1 MSAAGVTLV
10 LSGGGARTAAHI
22 GAARA
27 IAEAGLA
34 PLRYVATS
42 MGAVVAAA
50 LAGGA
55 DREALLGRLAEAG
68 RAGVARDPLAL
79 VRGLF
84 ARSLLRA
91 APFRRAIEQLV
102 PARRFA
108 DLSLPITVSVVD
120 LDSGELLLFGEG
132 GEDAPLVD
140 VLCASCA
147 LPVYFP
153 AVKLAGRR
161 CGDGGLR
168 GPLPLDVAARL
179 AREMVVAVDV
189 GPGFDTV
196 DAGGRVILSGAKEAI
211 RGHGLLRFA
220 QDDILGTSLRAAPPV
235 VRAHDDT
242 VGALMANATAAQ
254 LALWRADPGRP
265 ALVYVRPRVERS
277 AIFRVDRVRQYAD
290 DGYRA
295 TREALTAAGWP

>member
-1 MSAAGVTLV
+1 V
-10 LSGGGARTAAHI
+10 LSGGGAKTAAHV

-27 IAEAGLA
+27 IEELGLV

-55 DREALLGRLAEAG
+55 DRDALLGRLAEAG
-68 RAGVARDPLAL
+68 RAGVVQDPLAL

-84 ARSLLRA
+84 ARSLLRP
-91 APFRRAIEQLV
+91 APFRRAIERLV

-108 DLSLPITVSVVD
+108 DLSVPITVSVVD

-147 LPVYFP
+147 LPVYLP

-168 GPLPLDVAARL
+168 GPLPLDVAGRL
-179 AREMVVAVDV
+179 ARETVVAVDV
-189 GPGFDTV
+189 GPGFDPV
-196 DAGGRVILSGAKEAI
+196 DAG
-211 RGHGLLRFA
+211 LLPFA
-220 QDDILGTSLRAAPPV
+220 QDDTVSMTFRTASPI
-235 VRAHDDT
+235 VRAHHDA
-242 VGALMANATAAQ
+242 VGALMANATEAQ
-254 LALWRADPGRP
+254 LALWRADAGRP
-265 ALVYVRPRVERS
+265 PLVYVRPRVERS
-277 AIFRVDRVRQYAD
+277 ATFRVDRVRQYAD

-295 TREALTAAGWP
+295 TRDALAGERRP

>member
-1 MSAAGVTLV
+1 V
-10 LSGGGARTAAHI
+10 LSGGGAKTAAHV

-27 IAEAGLA
+27 IEEAGLV

-55 DREALLGRLAEAG
+55 DREALLGRLAELG
-68 RAGVARDPLAL
+68 RAGVVRDPLAL

-91 APFRRAIEQLV
+91 APFRRAVEQLV

-108 DLSLPITVSVVD
+108 DLSMPITVSVVD

-153 AVKLAGRR
+153 AATLADRR

-179 AREMVVAVDV
+179 AQETVVAVDV
-189 GPGFDTV
+189 GPGFEVGDTL
-196 DAGGRVILSGAKEAI
+196 LS
-211 RGHGLLRFA
+211 
-220 QDDILGTSLRAAPPV
+220 TVPPV
-235 VRAHDDT
+235 IRAHDEA

-254 LALWRADPGRP
+254 LALWRTDAARP
-265 ALVYVRPRVERS
+265 RLVYVRPRVERR
-277 AIFRVDRVRQYAD
+277 ATFRVDRVRQYAE

-295 TREALTAAGWP
+295 TRDALAAAGRP

>member
-1 MSAAGVTLV
+1 VTLV
-10 LSGGGARTAAHI
+10 LSGGGAKTAAHV

-27 IAEAGLA
+27 IEEAGLV

-50 LAGGA
+50 LASGVGR
-55 DREALLGRLAEAG
+55 DALLERLATAG
-68 RAGVARDPLAL
+68 RAGVVRDPLAI

-102 PARRFA
+102 SARRFA
-108 DLSLPITVSVVD
+108 DLAVPITVSVVD
-120 LDSGELLLFGEG
+120 LDTGDLVLFGEG

-153 AVKLAGRR
+153 AEKLAGRR

-179 AREMVVAVDV
+179 AQETVVAVDV
-189 GPGFDTV
+189 GPGFDAV
-196 DAGGRVILSGAKEAI
+196 DAGFEGEAGGD
-211 RGHGLLRFA
+211 RLPRM
-220 QDDILGTSLRAAPPV
+220 PPPI
-235 VRAHDDT
+235 VRAHDGA

-254 LALWRADPGRP
+254 LALWRADAGRP
-265 ALVYVRPRVERS
+265 PLVYVRPRVERS
-277 AIFRVDRVRQYAD
+277 ATFRVDRILQYAD
-290 DGYRA
+290 DG
-295 TREALTAAGWP
+295 

>member
-10 LSGGGARTAAHI
+10 LSGGGAKTAAHV
-22 GAARA
+22 GAVRA
-27 IAEAGLA
+27 IAEARLA

-55 DREALLGRLAEAG
+55 DREAVLGRLAEAG

-220 QDDILGTSLRAAPPV
+220 QDDILGTPLRAAPPI

-277 AIFRVDRVRQYAD
+277 ATFRVDRVRQYAD

-295 TREALTAAGWP
+295 TREALAAAGRP

>member
-1 MSAAGVTLV
+1 MSATGVTLV
-10 LSGGGARTAAHI
+10 LSGGGAKTAAHL

-27 IAEAGLA
+27 IEEAGLV

-55 DREALLGRLAEAG
+55 EREALVGRLVEAG
-68 RAGVARDPLAL
+68 TAGVVRDPLAP

-91 APFRRAIEQLV
+91 APFRRAVERLV

-108 DLSLPITVSVVD
+108 DLSVPITVSVVD
-120 LDSGELLLFGEG
+120 LDTGELLLFGEG
-132 GEDAPLVD
+132 GRDAPLVD

-153 AVKLAGRR
+153 AEKLAGRR

-179 AREMVVAVDV
+179 AGETVVAVDV
-189 GPGFDTV
+189 GPGFDGGE
-196 DAGGRVILSGAKEAI
+196 AG
-211 RGHGLLRFA
+211 
-220 QDDILGTSLRAAPPV
+220 DTLGSAVPPV
-235 VRAHDDT
+235 VRAHDDA
-242 VGALMANATAAQ
+242 VGVLMANATAAQ
-254 LALWRADPGRP
+254 LALWRADAGRP
-265 ALVYVRPRVERS
+265 PLMYVRPRVERS
-277 AIFRVDRVRQYAD
+277 ATFRVDRARRYTEE
-290 DGYRA
+290 GYRA
-295 TREALTAAGWP
+295 TRDALAAAGRP